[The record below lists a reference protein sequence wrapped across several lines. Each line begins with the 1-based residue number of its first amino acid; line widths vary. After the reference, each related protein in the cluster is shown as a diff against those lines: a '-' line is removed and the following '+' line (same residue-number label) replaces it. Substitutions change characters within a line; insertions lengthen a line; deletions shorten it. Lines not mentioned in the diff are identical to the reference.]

1 MNPINTLRLRRDR
14 SLTAVLCGAA
24 LLLTGCAG
32 GADDRPGAGG
42 SGGEA
47 EHEVVLVASAAA
59 RAGLEAVVPLFEDSE
74 AGEDTEVLTG
84 FGPSSGQSRKIVD
97 GMDADVAAFSLAGD
111 MDRLADEDLVDQDW
125 AADATGSVPF
135 TSVIVLV
142 TRIGEGPEITGW
154 DDLLAGGL
162 EVITPDP
169 RTSGAA
175 MWNLLA
181 PYIAYSAAG
190 ADPAAGIAGLEELIA
205 DHVRSRPSSARA
217 ATEQFLAGAGDVL
230 IATEQEARAAIA
242 GGAELTYTVPADT
255 VLVEFP
261 VAVTRRAQAPTRA
274 RALVDFLY
282 APEAQEAL
290 AGAGYRPVD
299 PALAPDP
306 DEAVTV
312 HRIAELG
319 GWETVGRELF
329 DADHGAIT
337 GAYTRSVR

>member
-135 TSVIVLV
+135 TSVIDRKS
-142 TRIGEGPEITGW
+142 TR
-154 DDLLAGGL
+154 LNSSH
-162 EVITPDP
+162 VS
-169 RTSGAA
+169 TS
-175 MWNLLA
+175 
-181 PYIAYSAAG
+181 
-190 ADPAAGIAGLEELIA
+190 
-205 DHVRSRPSSARA
+205 
-217 ATEQFLAGAGDVL
+217 
-230 IATEQEARAAIA
+230 
-242 GGAELTYTVPADT
+242 
-255 VLVEFP
+255 
-261 VAVTRRAQAPTRA
+261 
-274 RALVDFLY
+274 
-282 APEAQEAL
+282 
-290 AGAGYRPVD
+290 
-299 PALAPDP
+299 
-306 DEAVTV
+306 
-312 HRIAELG
+312 
-319 GWETVGRELF
+319 
-329 DADHGAIT
+329 
-337 GAYTRSVR
+337 

>member
-1 MNPINTLRLRRDR
+1 MNPISAPRLRRPR
-14 SLTAVLCGAA
+14 ALGAA
-24 LLLTGCAG
+24 LLGTALLVTGCAG

-42 SGGEA
+42 AGTDA

-59 RAGLEAVVPLFEDSE
+59 RAGYEAVIPLFEDSD
-74 AGEDTEVLTG
+74 AGADTEVLTG

-97 GMDADVAAFSLAGD
+97 GMDADVVAFSLASD
-111 MDRLADEDLVDQDW
+111 MTRLVDERIVDRDW
-125 AADATGSVPF
+125 AADATGGVPF
-135 TSVIVLV
+135 GSVIVLV
-142 TRIGEGPEITGW
+142 TRTDGGPEITGW
-154 DDLLAGGL
+154 EDLLAEGR

-181 PYIAYSAAG
+181 PYLAFSGAG
-190 ADPAAGIAGLEELIA
+190 ADPQAGVAALEQLVA
-205 DHVRSRPSSARA
+205 DHVRSRPASARA

-242 GGAELTYTVPADT
+242 DGAPLTYTVPAET

-261 VAVTRRAQAPTRA
+261 VAVTRRAQAPTQA
-274 RALVDFLY
+274 RALVDFLFT
-282 APEAQEAL
+282 PQAQEAL
-290 AGAGYRPVD
+290 AAAGYRPVD
-299 PALAPDP
+299 PALAPAEA
-306 DEAVTV
+306 DEVTV
-312 HRIAELG
+312 HRIDELG
-319 GWETVGRELF
+319 GWETVQRELF